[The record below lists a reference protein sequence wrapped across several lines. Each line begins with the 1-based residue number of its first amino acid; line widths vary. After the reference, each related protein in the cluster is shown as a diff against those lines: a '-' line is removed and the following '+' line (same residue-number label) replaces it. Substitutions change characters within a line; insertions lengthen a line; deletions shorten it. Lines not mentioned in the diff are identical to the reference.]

1 MSNTRGVWIAFE
13 GPDGAGKTTALHSA
27 YEYLTRKGYDVVKT
41 REPGGTPLGEEI
53 RELILNREQHPRC
66 EMLLFAAA
74 RAQHVE
80 EKIKPALAKGQIV
93 LCDRF
98 SMSSYAYQQVARNLG
113 PDVTMLDDFARGG
126 AWPDF
131 VAYFDVEVEEGI
143 KRLQARSE
151 EKGEVN
157 RLDNEA
163 LEFKRRVNEGFKQAY
178 DQKLYK
184 NVYRVDANMSKLF
197 VDLQVS
203 GWLDW
208 DVIPSH
214 TGENM
219 PMFGYPVAP
228 DLRRYLDDVIA
239 VADAMGKPIKRGKA
253 A

>member
-1 MSNTRGVWIAFE
+1 ME
-13 GPDGAGKTTALHSA
+13 GPDGGGKTTALESA
-27 YEYLTRKGYDVVKT
+27 YQYLIRKGYDVVKT

-53 RELILNREQHPRC
+53 RELILHREQHPRC

-80 EKIKPALAKGQIV
+80 ELIKPALAKGQIV

-113 PDVTMLDDFARGG
+113 PSVTMLDDFARGG

-131 VAYFDVEVEEGI
+131 VAYFDVDVEEGI
-143 KRLQARSE
+143 RRLAARAAETGKSD
-151 EKGEVN
+151 
-157 RLDNEA
+157 RLDREELN
-163 LEFKRRVNEGFKQAY
+163 FKRRVSEGFRKAY
-178 DQKLYK
+178 DEKVFK
-184 NVYRVDANMSKLF
+184 NVYRIDANMSRLF

-208 DVIPSH
+208 DVIPCH

-219 PMFGYPVAP
+219 PMFGYPDKP
-228 DLRRYLDDVIA
+228 DLRRYLDSVIA
-239 VADAMGKPIKRGKA
+239 HATETV
-253 A
+253 

>member
-1 MSNTRGVWIAFE
+1 MSNTRGVWLAFE
-13 GPDGAGKTTALHSA
+13 GSDGAGKTTALQSA
-27 YEYLTRKGYDVVKT
+27 YEYLTRKGFDVIKT
-41 REPGGTPLGEEI
+41 REPGGTAVGEEI
-53 RELILNREQHPRC
+53 RELILNRYQHPRC

-80 EKIKPALAKGQIV
+80 ELIKPALARGQIV

-131 VAYFDVEVEEGI
+131 VAYFDVDIEEGM
-143 KRLQARSE
+143 
-151 EKGEVN
+151 N
-157 RLDNEA
+157 RLAARAGETGKSDRLDREA
-163 LEFKRRVNEGFKQAY
+163 LDFKRRVNEGFKKAY
-178 DQKLYK
+178 DEKLYK

-208 DVIPSH
+208 DVIPAH

-219 PMFGYPVAP
+219 PMFGYPDKP

-239 VADAMGKPIKRGKA
+239 HASSPANV
-253 A
+253 